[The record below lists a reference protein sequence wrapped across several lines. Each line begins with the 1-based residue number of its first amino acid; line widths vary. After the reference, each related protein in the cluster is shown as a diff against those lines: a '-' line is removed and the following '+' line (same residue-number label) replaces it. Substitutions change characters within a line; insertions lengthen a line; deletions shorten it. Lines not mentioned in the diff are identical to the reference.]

1 MPLSLLPIA
10 QSQVGQDWTK
20 YCYWAGQDGRVEW
33 CAIFVSWCAQ
43 QAGYSLVYFGDSGYL
58 APDPNHFPYYQVV
71 GAGAEWFRDVNRL
84 GYAPAWGGNYI
95 PRPGDVVFFT
105 WHSDP
110 RLGGLDHTGIV
121 ESVQGRMVHTI
132 EGNNR
137 GGVGVDLVRR
147 DEWSLDSDEMV
158 CFGMMNGTALTVSDL
173 VIAAMCGNFWRESTV
188 NPGIW
193 ESLTPMPWDF
203 VYAYTG
209 VGGFGLGGFTNT
221 FQPSTGQVD
230 WRLRNYHDWCVQNG
244 YSEDDGN
251 AVLYYIVFV
260 ERLWAGHYQ
269 NDDFDAWLNSTETDL
284 YTLVDQ
290 WCTYWEGVPGDHM
303 TERFDY
309 AQRALQYIQDHKNDD
324 PTQYTWIAGN
334 WYSSEPQILNNI
346 MCLYFWF
353 TSYYTPGG
361 GGGGGK
367 KPRNKRL
374 PVWMML
380 RAPDLY

>member
-1 MPLSLLPIA
+1 MPVSLLPIA
-10 QSQVGQDWTK
+10 QSQLGQSGGKYQSWANIGSQDW
-20 YCYWAGQDGRVEW
+20 
-33 CAIFVSWCAQ
+33 CAAFVSWCAD
-43 QAGYSLVYFGDSGYL
+43 QAGYNFVDWTDITSN
-58 APDPNHFPYYQVV
+58 PNDFPFYVTV
-71 GAGAEWFRDVNRL
+71 GRGARWFNWNNRL
-84 GYAPAWGGNYI
+84 QYSRAHGGNYT
-95 PRPGDVVFFT
+95 PNPGDIIFFA
-105 WHSDP
+105 WDSNPD
-110 RLGGLDHTGIV
+110 LVELWHTGIV
-121 ESVQGRMVHTI
+121 ESVTNGRIFTV
-132 EGNNR
+132 EGNTGDPR
-137 GGVGVDLVRR
+137 KVRR
-147 DEWSLDSDEMV
+147 NDYDVYDPDV
-158 CFGMMNGTALTVSDL
+158 ICFGMMNGTALTVSDL

-269 NDDFDAWLNSTETDL
+269 NDDFDTWLNSTETDL

-334 WYSSEPQILNNI
+334 WYSTEPQILNNI